1 MENKRKKWLWGGGVL
16 LLLAL
21 AIPKVLSL
29 SKSPGRSAGGGG
41 GGSELSVRTVVVFPR
56 RLEET
61 VRAIGTLSANEE
73 VEIRSE
79 RSGKIQ
85 KIYFREGGAVKS
97 GDLLVKIDDA
107 ELSAQLARAEQRRK
121 LAEQLEERQ
130 KVLLEKGGVSR
141 EEYDRILTELNTL
154 KAEEQLIRVQVE
166 KTAIKAP
173 FDGTIG
179 LRYGSEG
186 SFVTADDRL
195 ATLQDLGSLKID
207 FSIPE
212 KYARQ
217 VNPGDKIV
225 FTVAG
230 AERKFSGTD
239 FAVEPKV
246 DPATRTLPVR
256 AKASNV
262 NRALVPGGFANVELV
277 LRQEKAL
284 LVPAGAVI
292 PDIKGHKVFLYRGG
306 KAEFRDVEV
315 GVRTS
320 NQVEIAAGLSP
331 GDTVITTGLLQLRPG
346 AAVRLNTEV
355 AN

>member
-1 MENKRKKWLWGGGVL
+1 M

-29 SKSPGRSAGGGG
+29 QKSPSRSSGAGGGA
-41 GGSELSVRTVVVFPR
+41 ELSVRTVIVLPQ

-61 VRAIGTLSANEE
+61 VRAVGTLSANEE

-85 KIYFREGGAVKS
+85 KIHFREGGAVQA
-97 GDLLVKIDDA
+97 GDVLVKIDDS
-107 ELSAQLARAEQRRK
+107 ELSAQLSRAEQRRK
-121 LAEQLEERQ
+121 LAEQLEGRQ
-130 KVLLEKGGVSR
+130 KTLLEKGGVSR

-166 KTAIKAP
+166 KTEIKAP

-179 LRYGSEG
+179 LRYASEG
-186 SFVTADDRL
+186 SFVTSSDRL
-195 ATLQDLGSLKID
+195 ATLQDLGFLKVD

-217 VNPGDKIV
+217 VKPGDKVV
-225 FTVAG
+225 FTVTG
-230 AERKFSGTD
+230 TERKFSGTV

-256 AKASNV
+256 AVASNL
-262 NRALVPGGFANVELV
+262 NRALVPGGFAGVELV

-284 LVPAGAVI
+284 LLPAGAVI
-292 PDIKGHKVFLYRGG
+292 PDIKGHKVFLYQGG
-306 KAEFRDVEV
+306 KAVSRDVAV
-315 GVRTS
+315 GLRTS
-320 NQVEIAAGLSP
+320 EKVEISSGLSP

-346 AAVRLNTEV
+346 SSVRLQSEV

>member
-1 MENKRKKWLWGGGVL
+1 M

-21 AIPKVLSL
+21 GISKVLSL
-29 SKSPGRSAGGGG
+29 QKSPARNPAGGAGG
-41 GGSELSVRTVVVFPR
+41 ELSVRTVVVSPQ

-61 VRAIGTLSANEE
+61 VRAIGNLSANEE

-79 RSGKIQ
+79 RSGKIR
-85 KIYFREGGAVKS
+85 KIHFREGSAVKN
-97 GDLLVKIDDA
+97 GQVLVKIDDA

-121 LAEQLEERQ
+121 LAEQLEGRQ
-130 KVLLEKGGVSR
+130 KTLLEKGGVSR

-166 KTAIKAP
+166 KTEIKAP

-179 LRYGSEG
+179 LRYASEG

-217 VNPGDKIV
+217 VRPGDKIV

-230 AERKFSGTD
+230 SERKFSGTV

-256 AKASNV
+256 AVASNL
-262 NRALVPGGFANVELV
+262 NRALVPGGFANVELA
-277 LRQEKAL
+277 LRQERAL
-284 LVPAGAVI
+284 LLPAGAVI
-292 PDIKGHKVFLYRGG
+292 PDIKGHKVFLYQGG
-306 KAEFRDVEV
+306 KAVSRDVAV
-315 GVRTS
+315 GLRTS
-320 NQVEIAAGLSP
+320 EKVEISSGLSP

-346 AAVRLNTEV
+346 AAVRLSGEA

>member
-1 MENKRKKWLWGGGVL
+1 MTSMRKKWLWGGAVL

-29 SKSPGRSAGGGG
+29 QKSPGRNTGGGG
-41 GGSELSVRTVVVFPR
+41 GGGELTVSSVVVLPR
-56 RLEET
+56 PLEET

-73 VEIRSE
+73 VELRSE

-85 KIYFREGGAVKS
+85 KIYFREGGAVKA
-97 GDLLVKIDDA
+97 GDVLVKIDDS

-154 KAEEQLIRVQVE
+154 RAEEQLIRVQVE
-166 KTAIKAP
+166 KTEIQAP
-173 FDGTIG
+173 FDGIIG
-179 LRYGSEG
+179 LRYASEG
-186 SFVTADDRL
+186 SYVTSADRL

-217 VNPGDKIV
+217 VKPGDKIV
-225 FTVAG
+225 FTTAG
-230 AERKFSGTD
+230 AERKFSGTV

-256 AKASNV
+256 ARASNV

-277 LRQEKAL
+277 LRQEQAL
-284 LVPAGAVI
+284 MVPAGAVI
-292 PDIKGHKVFLYRGG
+292 PDIRGHKVFLYKGG
-306 KAEFRDVEV
+306 KAEAREV
-315 GVRTS
+315 QVGLRTADE
-320 NQVEIAAGLSP
+320 VEIAAGISP
-331 GDTVITTGLLQLRPG
+331 GDTVLTSGLLQLRPG
-346 AAVRLNTEV
+346 AAVRLSGEA

>member
-1 MENKRKKWLWGGGVL
+1 M

-29 SKSPGRSAGGGG
+29 SKSPARTGGGG
-41 GGSELSVRTVVVFPR
+41 GGGELSVQSVVVSPR
-56 RLEET
+56 PLEEA

-73 VEIRSE
+73 VELRSE

-85 KIYFREGGAVKS
+85 KIYFREGGAVKA
-97 GDLLVKIDDA
+97 GDLLVKIDDS

-130 KVLLEKGGVSR
+130 KMLLEKGGVSR

-154 KAEEQLIRVQVE
+154 RAEEQLIRVQVE
-166 KTAIKAP
+166 KTEIKAP
-173 FDGTIG
+173 FDGIIG
-179 LRYGSEG
+179 LRYASEG
-186 SFVTADDRL
+186 SYVTSSDRL

-217 VNPGDKIV
+217 VKPGDKII
-225 FTVAG
+225 FTTAG
-230 AERKFSGTD
+230 AERKFSGTV

-256 AKASNV
+256 ARAANL
-262 NRALVPGGFANVELV
+262 NRALMPGGFANVELV
-277 LRQEKAL
+277 LRQEKVL

-292 PDIKGHKVFLYRGG
+292 PDIKGHKVFLYKGG
-306 KAEFRDVEV
+306 KAEAREV
-315 GVRTS
+315 QVGLRTA
-320 NQVEIAAGLSP
+320 NELEIASGLSS

-346 AAVRLNTEV
+346 APVRLSEGA

>member
-1 MENKRKKWLWGGGVL
+1 M

-29 SKSPGRSAGGGG
+29 QKSPGRTS
-41 GGSELSVRTVVVFPR
+41 GGSGELSVRTVVVVPQW
-56 RLEET
+56 LEET
-61 VRAIGTLSANEE
+61 ARAVGTLSANEE
-73 VEIRSE
+73 VEIKSE

-85 KIYFREGGAVKS
+85 KIYFREGSAVKA
-97 GDLLVKIDDA
+97 GDILVKIDDA

-166 KTAIKAP
+166 KTEIKAP

-186 SFVTADDRL
+186 SFVTSSDRL
-195 ATLQDLGSLKID
+195 ATLQDLGLLKID

-217 VNPGDKIV
+217 VKPGDKIV

-230 AERKFSGTD
+230 SERKFSGTV

-246 DPATRTLPVR
+246 DPTTRTLPVR

-262 NRALVPGGFANVELV
+262 NRSLVPGGFANVELV
-277 LRQEKAL
+277 LRQENAIL
-284 LVPAGAVI
+284 LPTGAVI
-292 PDIKGHKVFLYRGG
+292 PDIKGHKVFLYKGG
-306 KAEFRDVEV
+306 KAEPRDVQV
-315 GVRTS
+315 GLRTADEL
-320 NQVEIAAGLSP
+320 EIASGLSS

-346 AAVRLNTEV
+346 AAVRVSGEV